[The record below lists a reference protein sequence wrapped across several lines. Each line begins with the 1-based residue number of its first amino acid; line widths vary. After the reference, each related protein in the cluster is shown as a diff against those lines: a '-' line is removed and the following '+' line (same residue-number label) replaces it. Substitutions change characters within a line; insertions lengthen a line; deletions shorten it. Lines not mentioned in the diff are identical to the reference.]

1 MRFLFF
7 IVLIYTTSMFSQE
20 DVLAK
25 EYFKNGDF
33 EKALLSYKALYNKT
47 PNNNNYF
54 VALIKS
60 HQQLQQL
67 DESEE
72 LLINQLSRITFPAL
86 YVELGYNYQLK
97 NNLEQANINYD
108 KAISFIDDNPNYAYS
123 VGKYFENR
131 SLLER
136 AVTTYEKA
144 MLLKP
149 ELNFNSQLARI
160 YGEQGNVE
168 KMFESYL
175 NFIEFNDTYVSRI
188 KHAFNEFISE
198 DSENE
203 NNLILKKILLKKTQQ
218 KPNLLW
224 NEFLSWLFIQ
234 QKDYKKAFIQEKAI
248 FNRKPESLD
257 RIDELAHIAL
267 NDDAFDIAGDIFKYI
282 SETAQ
287 VSEIQIDAH
296 DNLLQIAIKTN
307 QDLNSINN
315 QYQNLFDAYGK
326 SLTTLNLQISYAHFL
341 AFHKH
346 EPEEA
351 SLILKKS
358 LALPLTNLQ
367 EGKVKLEL
375 ADILVFEEKFN
386 EALSKT
392 KFVVGQN
399 VEFDLNIMGCEY
411 VRKNIE
417 TPLLKL
423 PVLDTCTELTAA
435 LCKLPGGKGNR
446 FKLPTLTELHEYL
459 FHKPF
464 KEAHNATA
472 DVEATA
478 RCFFELIRRQEFTI
492 EQLDVSSD
500 YFKNFSEQNPNEIK
514 LIGLKHINL
523 KKASEKIY
531 GRLKREQ
538 EKLDAKKEEVDS
550 SHLVEHTFS
559 HLHNHTQFSILQSTM
574 SVRELV
580 HNAGKHNMPSVAITD
595 HANIEL

>member
-386 EALSKT
+386 EALIYYS
-392 KFVVGQN
+392 QIQRN
-399 VEFDLNIMGCEY
+399 L
-411 VRKNIE
+411 KNSTISQE
-417 TPLLKL
+417 
-423 PVLDTCTELTAA
+423 A
-435 LCKLPGGKGNR
+435 R
-446 FKLPTLTELHEYL
+446 FK
-459 FHKPF
+459 
-464 KEAHNATA
+464 
-472 DVEATA
+472 VA
-478 RCFFELIRRQEFTI
+478 RT
-492 EQLDVSSD
+492 S
-500 YFKNFSEQNPNEIK
+500 YFKGDFTWAESQLKVLKSSTSQLIANDALDLMLLITDNKFEDSTQTALKSYAKADLLSFQNKTDDAIIILEAVITEHKGTAIEDQALYKQGK
-514 LIGLKHINL
+514 LF
-523 KKASEKIY
+523 E
-531 GRLKREQ
+531 
-538 EKLDAKKEEVDS
+538 AKKEYEKAEKNYLNIITNYKEDLLGDDAYFSLAVIYEKYLQRPEKAKEFYEQILFNYEDS
-550 SHLVEHTFS
+550 IYFVES
-559 HLHNHTQFSILQSTM
+559 RKKYRML
-574 SVRELV
+574 R
-580 HNAGKHNMPSVAITD
+580 GDAI
-595 HANIEL
+595 N